1 MWNWRAKHSR
11 KRNSKSVAGEM
22 VIEHLENRA
31 LLAGNVVASLSGSHL
46 TVTGDA
52 ADNSVEITVL
62 SGQVQLRGLN
72 STTING
78 GAAAFVVAA
87 NTDTVTGNVL
97 IHLAGGNDS
106 LGFSRNVRFDG
117 IVDVH
122 GEAGN
127 DTIAINN
134 VTFNTQAYFWGYAGN
149 DTFTV
154 QDSMAEGL
162 FIIHGNLDNDLVSL
176 TNVTLKG
183 LTEIKGQDGDDGVS
197 LNNVTSSAPLEIKTG
212 FGDDDVTIRNST
224 INGSLLIKTKQ
235 NSDAVMLDDNTFG
248 STVHIN
254 LGRDNDGLIVRDT
267 NTFNGAFSVQGGDS
281 RRNNQSDFVDG
292 DAVSIGNANIFNQ
305 GRRVRKTE
313 STTIPAAGND
323 RFDAA
328 STGLIARATAADT
341 AGKNLTALTLSSTAS
356 ADTNKSLTSDGV
368 LITKDANV
376 SVSGTTLAGATLTVD
391 ADNDGQFDDGTVT
404 ADSSGAYTVPV
415 TVTRGDLYTGDSTTN
430 DQLTGLQT
438 IRVRSTLNTETAD
451 ASVTVDLIK
460 NTNALVKFSS
470 TTDTGSAQEYFVEM
484 FSAEAPGTVGNF
496 LNYSTSGRFENSII
510 HRSVVSGSTPFVIQG
525 GGFTVE
531 DSLVGV
537 VSKDNTIQSEF
548 NTARGNNRGTISM
561 AHPGDTNQGSSEWF
575 INLSDNTDLNQDIVS
590 RRHTVFGRVVG
601 NGMTVVDAIHAL
613 TEKNLTTETGLSAL
627 TDVPLRKT
635 FIDFT
640 RTLSGTVATT
650 ANSSQLI
657 GTGTKFT
664 TELRGSINSGSPRSR
679 IQINGQ
685 SFFVAAIADDTH
697 LTLTTAPTT
706 AGTGLAAKSD
716 FENENEFVRFSS
728 VAEVLKST

>member
-11 KRNSKSVAGEM
+11 KRISKSVAGEM
-22 VIEHLENRA
+22 VIEHLESRA

-106 LGFSRNVRFDG
+106 LGFSRNVKFDG

-134 VTFNTQAYFWGYAGN
+134 VTFNTQAYFWGYEGN

-305 GRRVRKTE
+305 GRRLRKTE
-313 STTIPAAGND
+313 STTIPTAGND

-328 STGLIARATAADT
+328 STGLIARAAAADT

-391 ADNDGQFDDGTVT
+391 ADNDGQ
-404 ADSSGAYTVPV
+404 
-415 TVTRGDLYTGDSTTN
+415 
-430 DQLTGLQT
+430 
-438 IRVRSTLNTETAD
+438 
-451 ASVTVDLIK
+451 
-460 NTNALVKFSS
+460 
-470 TTDTGSAQEYFVEM
+470 
-484 FSAEAPGTVGNF
+484 
-496 LNYSTSGRFENSII
+496 
-510 HRSVVSGSTPFVIQG
+510 
-525 GGFTVE
+525 
-531 DSLVGV
+531 
-537 VSKDNTIQSEF
+537 
-548 NTARGNNRGTISM
+548 
-561 AHPGDTNQGSSEWF
+561 
-575 INLSDNTDLNQDIVS
+575 
-590 RRHTVFGRVVG
+590 
-601 NGMTVVDAIHAL
+601 
-613 TEKNLTTETGLSAL
+613 
-627 TDVPLRKT
+627 
-635 FIDFT
+635 
-640 RTLSGTVATT
+640 
-650 ANSSQLI
+650 
-657 GTGTKFT
+657 
-664 TELRGSINSGSPRSR
+664 
-679 IQINGQ
+679 
-685 SFFVAAIADDTH
+685 
-697 LTLTTAPTT
+697 
-706 AGTGLAAKSD
+706 
-716 FENENEFVRFSS
+716 
-728 VAEVLKST
+728 